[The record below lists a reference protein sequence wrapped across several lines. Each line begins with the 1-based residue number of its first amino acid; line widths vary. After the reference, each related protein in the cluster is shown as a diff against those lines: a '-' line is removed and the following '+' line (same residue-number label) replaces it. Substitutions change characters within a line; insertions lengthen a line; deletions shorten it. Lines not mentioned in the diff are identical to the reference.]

1 MEACGCLGGHGKLRA
16 SMGDA
21 WLCGVPVPW
30 GCGEPGSGA
39 VIRVGAGAISEPVS
53 RYVQVCQKVG
63 VISVGISIKYLQHS
77 DIQYV

>member
-39 VIRVGAGAISEPVS
+39 VIRVGAGAVARSARRGGVLGSSEDRCPGRVAC
-53 RYVQVCQKVG
+53 RAVRRG
-63 VISVGISIKYLQHS
+63 
-77 DIQYV
+77 

>member
-1 MEACGCLGGHGKLRA
+1 MCIGTLPGRVAPNSDAVNLPLLFVMVMKLV
-16 SMGDA
+16 S
-21 WLCGVPVPW
+21 VPHSVSHPW
-30 GCGEPGSGA
+30 S
-39 VIRVGAGAISEPVS
+39 ISEPVS